1 MGADS
6 SLPGMTRA
14 VLLCCLLAV
23 LVNLAHAQQVSSQC
37 TIDLQRL
44 GNNSYTRSDLLHDS
58 TGSGNYGFFAPMKG
72 YFDPGK
78 WTVCES
84 RMYEETD
91 ASQYC
96 YMNVS
101 NLFVG
106 ACVPA
111 SCSTE
116 DLNSLPS
123 QVVASAL
130 HLPLPFYLSLTAD
143 CKTADYDIPW
153 GTWVFVSVYAVLI
166 SLLVIGSLV
175 DAQLTYNILPLS
187 RRGSDLENESDEEAP
202 KRPTKLEDKHPN
214 LVVKLLLSFSF
225 QYNYGRLVAPS
236 PPGSMD
242 VLNGVR
248 VMAMMFVVMGHT
260 FYRLWDSMAIL
271 NFQSVANT
279 VQNLRFQVVIAGLY
293 AVDTFF
299 WLSGF
304 LVAYLFIRELQGR
317 GLGLKMMFMFYFH
330 RIYRLTPSLVVG
342 VFFYYLIVPYWTDGP
357 YWLYMQRNMLQCK
370 NNWWWTLLYVQNITP
385 RFGETVCLG
394 WSWYLADDMQYYFVS
409 PLVLIAYWKNK
420 WVGWGLTLLGI
431 WICLLSNLWVCI
443 FDDVQE
449 FQGIEY
455 GAELSN
461 YVGPTGNYGQL
472 IYLPPWTRVAP
483 YLIGFI
489 CAFILL
495 ERGKNFRVNQLARGL
510 VYTLS
515 TSIVLVCTFI
525 TWSDANYG
533 WTSWM
538 NTIWIT
544 FSRTFWSIG
553 LGSLLLICVA
563 GYGGI
568 FTRFMSQDF
577 WVPFARLSYGAYI
590 FHLSNI
596 ETIYGGY
603 KGPLTFFFSIGMY
616 FFFGHLIIAFMLAFV
631 NYFLVEKPLMNI
643 ESILLHRKPRVAKEA

>member
-1 MGADS
+1 MGV
-6 SLPGMTRA
+6 LLTITGRMTRTL
-14 VLLCCLLAV
+14 LLCCLLAV
-23 LVNLAHAQQVSSQC
+23 VVSLARADADQC
-37 TIDLQRL
+37 YNDLKRL
-44 GNNSYTRSDLLHDS
+44 EANNYTRSDLLHDA
-58 TGSGNYGFFAPMKG
+58 TGAGNYGFFAPMKG

-96 YMNVS
+96 YMNMTD
-101 NLFVG
+101 LFVG

-111 SCSTE
+111 SCTSE
-116 DLNSLPS
+116 DLNSLPPKE
-123 QVVASAL
+123 VAAAL
-130 HLPLPFYLSLTAD
+130 HLPAPFYLALTAD
-143 CKTADYDIPW
+143 CKTANYDIPW
-153 GTWVFVSVYAVLI
+153 GTWVFVSVYAILI
-166 SLLVIGSLV
+166 SCLVVGSLI
-175 DAQLTYNILPLS
+175 DAQLTYHILPFPG
-187 RRGSDLENESDEEAP
+187 RGSDLENESDDESAP
-202 KRPTKLEDKHPN
+202 KRPVKLEDKHSN
-214 LVVKLLLSFSF
+214 VFVKMLLSFSF

-236 PPGSMD
+236 PPGSLD

-304 LVAYLFIRELQGR
+304 LVAYLFIRELQGK
-317 GLGLKMMFMFYFH
+317 GLSGKMMFMFYFH

-342 VFFYYLIVPYWTDGP
+342 VFFYYLIVPYWTNGP
-357 YWLYMQRNMLQCK
+357 YWLYMQKNMFQCQDT
-370 NNWWWTLLYVQNITP
+370 WWWMLLYVQNITP
-385 RFGETVCLG
+385 RFDQPVCLT
-394 WSWYLADDMQYYFVS
+394 WSWYLADDMQYYFLS
-409 PLVLIAYWKNK
+409 PIVLIAYWKNK
-420 WVGWGLTLLGI
+420 WVGWALTLLGI
-431 WICLLSNLWVCI
+431 WICLISNLWVCI

-449 FQGIEY
+449 FQGIQY
-455 GAELSN
+455 GAELNN
-461 YVGPTGNYGQL
+461 YVSPTGNYGEL

-483 YLIGFI
+483 SLIGFI

-495 ERGKNFRVNQLARGL
+495 ERGKNFRLNQLTRGL

-515 TSIVLVCTFI
+515 TAIVLVCTFI

-538 NTIWIT
+538 NTVWIT

-553 LGSLLLICVA
+553 LGSFLLICVV
-563 GYGGI
+563 GYGGV
-568 FTRFMSQDF
+568 FTRVMSQGF

-603 KGPLTFFFSIGMY
+603 KGPLTYFFSIGLY
-616 FFFGHLIIAFMLAFV
+616 FFFGHLIIAFLLAFV
-631 NYFLVEKPLMNI
+631 NFFLVEKPLMNI
-643 ESILLHRKPRVAKEA
+643 ESIVLHRKPRVAKEA